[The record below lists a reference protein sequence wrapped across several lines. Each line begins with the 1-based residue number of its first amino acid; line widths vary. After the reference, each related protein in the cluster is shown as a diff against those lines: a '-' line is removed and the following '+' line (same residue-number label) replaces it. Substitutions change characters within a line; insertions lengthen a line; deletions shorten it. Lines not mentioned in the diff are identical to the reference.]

1 MTVYDA
7 HRPSLAR
14 FNGDVI
20 LLSTPD
26 GKRGEFYHAIS
37 EANAGS
43 RTTARDGCERISME
57 FLEPNAPLEGPL
69 TNKDSRF

>member
-1 MTVYDA
+1 MRQPLSKMTVYDA

-43 RTTARDGCERISME
+43 QTTA
-57 FLEPNAPLEGPL
+57 P
-69 TNKDSRF
+69 